1 LSDPYIWFKALH
13 IMSFAAWMAAMWYL
27 PRLMVYHADQ
37 PVGSETSELFKVMER
52 RLLKAIGTPAMISTF
67 VFGLLSAHGTG
78 AFSEGWF
85 HLKLLLVIGI
95 GGCHGIL
102 ARHVR
107 LFAQDER
114 SKTAVWYRFFNEVPT
129 VLFIVI
135 VILAV
140 FRPSFW

>member
-1 LSDPYIWFKALH
+1 MA
-13 IMSFAAWMAAMWYL
+13 FAAWMAAMWYL
-27 PRLMVYHADQ
+27 PRLFVYHSDQ
-37 PVGSETSELFKVMER
+37 AVGAEPSEMFKIMER
-52 RLLKAIGTPAMISTF
+52 RLLKAIGTPAMVATF
-67 VFGLLSAHGTG
+67 LFGLLTAHQTG

-85 HLKLLLVIGI
+85 HLKLLLVLGI

-102 ARHVR
+102 AKHVR

-114 SKTAVWYRFFNEVPT
+114 PKSSRWYRVFNEVPT
-129 VLFIVI
+129 VLFIGV